1 MENMYLKVKEM
12 ISVRDAAFFYGL
24 DADCIGLYPCVIHQ
38 HDQPGMEIGDRYYY
52 CHECR
57 QSGDVI
63 DLVARTF
70 VLSRQEA
77 AEKLILD
84 FGLLSRNE
92 LKVFTEEWQCQ
103 KNPDQDQLHAM
114 FVLSEV
120 VHVMRIW
127 KEVCLAIRL
136 HGEVKKAFSLVCRY
150 LFVFEDMLDRI
161 AFGTDA
167 QAQEMMNILN
177 ETDLIDALE
186 QDILEGNKVHNPWL
200 FEDED
205 DDMPF
210 DENIDSEEMI

>member
-24 DADCIGLYPCVIHQ
+24 DADRIGLYPCVIHQ

-57 QSGDVI
+57 QSGDAI
-63 DLVARTF
+63 DLVARMF
-70 VLSRQEA
+70 ILSRQEA

-92 LKVFTEEWQCQ
+92 LKAFTEEWQCQ

>member
-1 MENMYLKVKEM
+1 M
-12 ISVRDAAFFYGL
+12 
-24 DADCIGLYPCVIHQ
+24 
-38 HDQPGMEIGDRYYY
+38 
-52 CHECR
+52 
-57 QSGDVI
+57 
-63 DLVARTF
+63 
-70 VLSRQEA
+70 
-77 AEKLILD
+77 
-84 FGLLSRNE
+84 
-92 LKVFTEEWQCQ
+92 
-103 KNPDQDQLHAM
+103 
-114 FVLSEV
+114 
-120 VHVMRIW
+120 
-127 KEVCLAIRL
+127 CLAIRL

-210 DENIDSEEMI
+210 DETSDPEEMI